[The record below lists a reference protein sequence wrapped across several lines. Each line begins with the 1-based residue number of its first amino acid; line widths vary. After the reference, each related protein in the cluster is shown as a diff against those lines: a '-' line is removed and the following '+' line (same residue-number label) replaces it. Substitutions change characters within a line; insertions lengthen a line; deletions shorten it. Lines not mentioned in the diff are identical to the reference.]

1 MNNINLLLSSQKSR
15 RISNIL
21 LTKERKKC
29 FQFKNRTHV
38 LNDTTIKNIIDFL
51 NSVKNKPIKL
61 PVLLDIGK
69 VTVAD
74 KLSYIVL
81 ECLVYEML
89 MLGYSITVKL
99 IPDSTID
106 TKGIKNSPLMFL
118 NELSINFSTDKQDRE
133 AKFKKHFNYISRN
146 TVKYR
151 RLISPESNSYL
162 SKLTSDLIL
171 FLRNQFE
178 FSDNYRRIEYDDVMV
193 IKLAN
198 TIGELVGNAIE
209 HGDGDCLLDIDITHN
224 FTHSKKLGR
233 TFGAVNIAVLNFS
246 GTNFGDK
253 VKNKILNTELSKS
266 ERYQKIKV
274 AYDTHQSYFN
284 DNYNEEH
291 FWNLASIQDKISGR
305 PDNYN
310 NGGKGM
316 TDLIKSIQNFTH
328 EDYCYMMSGKEI
340 LKFKKEL
347 LKQDSEGFIGFNK
360 NSFLHSIPEITSLGI
375 SKVYLPGVA
384 YNLNFILEEMNTW
397 NILN

>member
-1 MNNINLLLSSQKSR
+1 MNNINLLLSLQESR
-15 RISNIL
+15 RTSNIL
-21 LTKERKKC
+21 LTKKRKKY
-29 FQFKNRTHV
+29 FQFINRTHV

-89 MLGYSITVKL
+89 KLGYSITVKL

-118 NELSINFSTDKQDRE
+118 NEPFINFSTDKNDRE
-133 AKFKKHFNYISRN
+133 AKFIKDFNYISRN

-151 RLISPESNSYL
+151 RLISPDSNSYL

-178 FSDNYRRIEYDDVMV
+178 FSDSYRRIEYDDVMV

-209 HGDGDCLLDIDITHN
+209 HGEGDCLLDIDITHN

-246 GTNFGDK
+246 STNFGDK

-284 DNYNEEH
+284 DKYNEKH

-316 TDLIKSIQNFTH
+316 TDLIKSIQNFT
-328 EDYCYMMSGKEI
+328 
-340 LKFKKEL
+340 
-347 LKQDSEGFIGFNK
+347 
-360 NSFLHSIPEITSLGI
+360 
-375 SKVYLPGVA
+375 
-384 YNLNFILEEMNTW
+384 LNFICYLCIIYFNSKW
-397 NILN
+397 SSR

>member
-1 MNNINLLLSSQKSR
+1 MNNINLLLSLQESR
-15 RISNIL
+15 RTSNIL
-21 LTKERKKC
+21 LTKKRKKY
-29 FQFKNRTHV
+29 FQFINRTHV

-89 MLGYSITVKL
+89 KLGYSITVKL

-118 NELSINFSTDKQDRE
+118 NEPFINFSTDKNDRE
-133 AKFKKHFNYISRN
+133 AKFIKDFNYISRN

-151 RLISPESNSYL
+151 RLISPDSNSYL

-178 FSDNYRRIEYDDVMV
+178 FSDSYRRIEYDDVMV

-209 HGDGDCLLDIDITHN
+209 HGEGDCLLDIDITHN

-246 GTNFGDK
+246 STNFGDK

-284 DNYNEEH
+284 DKYNEKH

-316 TDLIKSIQNFTH
+316 TDLIKSIQIFTH

-340 LKFKKEL
+340 LNFKKEL

-360 NSFLHSIPEITSLGI
+360 NSFLHSIPEMTSLGI

-384 YNLNFILEEMNTW
+384 YNLNFILEEINT
-397 NILN
+397 